1 MSSVAYSFDGNDAI
15 GTAIITLA
23 PISYTFTN
31 NIEYN
36 TQTVLWT
43 RLDDS
48 SNIRQDSSQVTS
60 ASSAVTSSSTYE
72 NTQYSTTVS
81 DTYTGGG
88 NGPVTPPNIDSGVGT
103 RPVTP
108 LTIVGTFYN
117 IDSGYTGPISDL
129 VSTSSV
135 SYGTSTFYVHSS
147 FSESFWLDPYWPPGT
162 TTVTDYSTE
171 FSFTNTTYYGLFP
184 PHAQRNYNYKIG
196 NNRLTAIGYD
206 SASMEG
212 RNTDLSLVV
221 PVAPTAIWSSQ
232 SFSSELSSSSRSYS
246 TGTHEEAVVTSWYTI
261 WEPYIEY
268 TTSNVSQ
275 SDGDSVIYGSLINGN
290 QANTVG
296 AGSIEWTTK
305 DNFGGF
311 VKLGQSSNS
320 TYDGFT
326 FGHND
331 PAWAD
336 QNIIGGALIKIG
348 RVADKCPA
356 LMPATVA
363 QSPFGYIF
371 DNWWAASWGTY
382 QIDGDSQTQI
392 VNYDISDGQTFGRP
406 SSITFVNS
414 YGMETFDT
422 FAVQQNSLPAIFNG
436 SDSVAVTVT
445 GLLGFTSYTTGS
457 ISSSSS
463 TYSFFS
469 SNSAL
474 TLTGA
479 DLIGVG
485 YDGLVANSG
494 GAGWI

>member
-1 MSSVAYSFDGNDAI
+1 MSSVAYSFDGNDAT
-15 GTAIITLA
+15 GTEIITLD

-31 NIEYN
+31 NIEYY

-48 SNIRQDSSQVTS
+48 SNIRQDSNQVTS
-60 ASSAVTSSSTYE
+60 SSSAVTSSSTYE

-81 DTYTGGG
+81 DTYTGTGQ
-88 NGPVTPPNIDSGVGT
+88 
-103 RPVTP
+103 RPFTP
-108 LTIVGTFYN
+108 LTLVGTFFN

-129 VSTSSV
+129 ISTSSV
-135 SYGTSTFYVHSS
+135 SLGTSTYYDQTFTTETFS
-147 FSESFWLDPYWPPGT
+147 FDFFT
-162 TTVTDYSTE
+162 TASQITTITDYSTDT
-171 FSFTNTTYYGLFP
+171 SFTYTTYYGIDHTAL
-184 PHAQRNYNYKIG
+184 NYNYKMG
-196 NNRLTAIGYD
+196 NNRLTAIGYY

-221 PVAPTAIWSSQ
+221 PVEMSVRWNSE
-232 SFSSELSSSSRSYS
+232 SFSSEFSSSSSYS
-246 TGTHEEAVVTSWYTI
+246 TGTHEDTLYSYTVYTI
-261 WEPYIEY
+261 YGPDVSLS
-268 TTSNVSQ
+268 TSSLSNY
-275 SDGDSVIYGSLINGN
+275 DSFIYNNFTNSNNASAIAAGN
-290 QANTVG
+290 IAWNIQ
-296 AGSIEWTTK
+296 
-305 DNFGGF
+305 DNLGGF
-311 VKLGQSSNS
+311 VKLGQYANS

-336 QNIIGGALIKIG
+336 SNIIGGALVG
-348 RVADKCPA
+348 VYRVSPRCPA
-356 LMPATVA
+356 LMPATVP
-363 QSPFGYIF
+363 QSPFGYIL

-392 VNYDISDGQTFGRP
+392 VNYDISGGQTFGRP
-406 SSITFVNS
+406 VSTAFVNS

-422 FAVQQNSLPAIFNG
+422 FAVGQNSFPAIFNG

-463 TYSFFS
+463 TYSLFPSHFFI
-469 SNSAL
+469 

-485 YDGLVANSG
+485 NDGVVANTG